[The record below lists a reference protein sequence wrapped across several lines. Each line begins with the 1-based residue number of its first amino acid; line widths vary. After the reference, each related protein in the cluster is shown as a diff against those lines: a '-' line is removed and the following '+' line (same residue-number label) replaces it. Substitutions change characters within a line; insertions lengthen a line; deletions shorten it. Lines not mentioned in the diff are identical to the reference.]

1 MPKKIFSAKEWENV
15 PSEQPPVVE
24 QKAPQGEMPLIYNK
38 VEQHPLS
45 YKNDTSNLEE
55 DIEKVV
61 TEIEVRSIDIAPNYK
76 EWLELGFALADGLG
90 EQGRGYYHRLSS
102 FYPNYNRE
110 ETDKQYSQCF
120 NAHGSGITIGTFF
133 HLAREAGISISP
145 NIQNGKMDKWQK
157 EISKLPNIQN
167 GKTVKWIKNEDELPI
182 FSENVFQNLPPF
194 LREVIDNAISEEDR
208 DIVLLGALSCLSACF
223 PNVCGVYDE
232 RIVYPNLYLFVVADA
247 GMGKGALALCRELVV
262 PVNRKLHELSEQMNK
277 EYKTAVARYIK
288 DKKSF
293 DGIMPKEPPMRMLII
308 PANSSASSFL
318 RILADNDGV
327 GLLFESEGDT
337 LSQTLKSDYGN
348 YSDVLR
354 KTFHH
359 ESVSYSRRKDRE
371 YCDINNP
378 RLSVALAGT
387 PEQIR
392 RLIPDAE
399 SGLMSR
405 FIFYTVRFRRGIR
418 NVFATSDISQSKN
431 AIFKILG
438 DRFCHQQ
445 EEFLK
450 RGSFTFSIPPELQ
463 QDFITY
469 LTAVNEECC
478 EEVDNRMQ
486 GVIRRLGLIA
496 YRIMMLLTA
505 IREMD
510 NATCNDT
517 YNATQSTPLVC
528 TECDYRTAMSICDT
542 LLYHAVFIY
551 RKLSHADSKAGNGE
565 MPVTGVAAR
574 RNRLYNQLPDTFSK
588 KEYDDAVLELGEN
601 GSTAGKWIEVF
612 IKSGMLRRIEQ
623 GRYAK
628 IKE

>member
-1 MPKKIFSAKEWENV
+1 MPKKIFSAQEWENV
-15 PSEQPPVVE
+15 PSEQLPVVE
-24 QKAPQGEMPLIYNK
+24 QKSLQDESPLIYNK
-38 VEQHPLS
+38 VEQHTLS
-45 YKNDTSNLEE
+45 YKYDTTNLEE
-55 DIEKVV
+55 DIEKVMS
-61 TEIEVRSIDIAPNYK
+61 EVETHSIDIAPNYK

-90 EQGRGYYHRLSS
+90 EVGRGYYHRLSS
-102 FYPNYNRE
+102 FYPNYSRE
-110 ETDKQYSQCF
+110 ETDKQYNQCL
-120 NAHGSGITIGTFF
+120 NARGSGITISTLF
-133 HLAREAGISISP
+133 HLARKAGISISP
-145 NIQNGKMDKWQK
+145 NIQNGKTDKWQN
-157 EISKLPNIQN
+157 EITNLPNTQN
-167 GKTVKWIKNEDELPI
+167 GKTVKWIKDEEELPT
-182 FSENVFQNLPPF
+182 FSEEVFQNLPPF
-194 LREVIDNAISEEDR
+194 LSEVVANAISDDDR

-223 PNVCGVYDE
+223 TNVCGVYDE

-262 PVNRKLHELSEQMNK
+262 PINRKLHELSEQLEQ
-277 EYKTAVARYIK
+277 EYKTAVAAYIK

-293 DGIMPKEPPMRMLII
+293 DGIIPKEPPMRMLIV

-337 LSQTLKSDYGN
+337 LSQTLRSDYGN

-354 KTFHH
+354 KAFHH
-359 ESVSYSRRKDRE
+359 ESVSRSRRKDRE
-371 YCDINNP
+371 YSEVNNP

-387 PEQIR
+387 PEQVR

-399 SGLMSR
+399 NGLMSR
-405 FIFYTVRFRRGIR
+405 FIFYTIRFRRGIR

-431 AIFKILG
+431 AIFQFLG

-450 RGSFTFSIPPELQ
+450 RGSFTFSIPSELQ

-469 LTAVNEECC
+469 LVAVNEECC

-510 NATCNDT
+510 NATYKD
-517 YNATQSTPLVC
+517 TQSSQLVC
-528 TECDYRTAMSICDT
+528 TEYDYRTAMSICDT

-551 RKLSHADSKAGNGE
+551 RKLSNADSKAGNNTI
-565 MPVTGVAAR
+565 PVTGVATR
-574 RNRLYNQLPDTFSK
+574 RNRLYNLLPDTFSK
-588 KEYDDAVLELGEN
+588 KEYDDAVSALGEN
-601 GSTAGKWIEVF
+601 GSTAAKWIEVF
-612 IKSGMLRRIEQ
+612 IRSGILRRIEQ

-628 IKE
+628 LKE